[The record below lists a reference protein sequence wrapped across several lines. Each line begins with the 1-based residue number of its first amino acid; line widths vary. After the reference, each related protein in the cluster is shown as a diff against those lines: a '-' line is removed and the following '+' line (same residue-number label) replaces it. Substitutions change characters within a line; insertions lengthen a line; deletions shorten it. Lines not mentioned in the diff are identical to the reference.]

1 MSSLFRHCPSTL
13 TKYLQ
18 CLLVH
23 ACVAVV
29 ASCIVVLERYYSP
42 SIIRMVKLLTTR
54 KAGQNVSQGRIN
66 HVILLY
72 CGYDYKGRVSSW
84 NGLDASGL
92 GHYRIP

>member
-1 MSSLFRHCPSTL
+1 V
-13 TKYLQ
+13 
-18 CLLVH
+18 LVH

-29 ASCIVVLERYYSP
+29 ASCIVVLERCCSP
-42 SIIRMVKLLTTR
+42 SVIRMVKLLKTR
-54 KAGQNVSQGRIN
+54 KAGQNISQGRID

-72 CGYDYKGRVSSW
+72 CDYDHKGRVGLW